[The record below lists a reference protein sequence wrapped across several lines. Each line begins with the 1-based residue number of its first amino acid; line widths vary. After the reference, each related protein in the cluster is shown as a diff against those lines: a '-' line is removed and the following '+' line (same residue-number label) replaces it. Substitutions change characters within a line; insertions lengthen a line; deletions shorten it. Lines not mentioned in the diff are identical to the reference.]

1 MVEKTFTFY
10 YLIIL
15 AILILLNLICPF
27 LKIYWYF
34 AFSIKQ
40 IKENHQYW
48 RLFTNYLIKPTKKVN
63 IGTLISLVSIYTHLH
78 NLEIR
83 AQQKDRYSKFIMT
96 ILIFCALNILLTYL
110 FFYFFEVKES
120 RCLLNELY
128 YSISAMGAYKRPH
141 DKSFIGPVP
150 IKQRFVPIA
159 LIIMEIYYEKDISL
173 EILKTPL
180 IGIISG
186 IIFCLVTKKLKFK
199 YIPNI
204 LKRILKEPTDE
215 ERKVRKEAR
224 ILFEK
229 RMKEIQ
235 KNIRSFIPK
244 TSMYTKTNNMEE
256 QSYNNI
262 YSKYFGGNI
271 INGLDDNKYENIQNE
286 ENSDNINDQGSDGGD
301 YNDDEIKENINND
314 DEPEEYLE
322 DIKDKKDDIEDV
334 EKENYENINKEN
346 LDNLK
351 NLKKAEEKLK
361 FELNLNIQKE
371 RNEPNIGKDELNI
384 QKNKINHKNEIHE
397 KVD

>member
-1 MVEKTFTFY
+1 MVEMTFTLY

-48 RLFTNYLIKPTKKVN
+48 RFFTNYLIKPTKKVN
-63 IGTLISLVSIYTHLH
+63 IGTLISLVSIYTHLY

-83 AQQKDRYSKFIMT
+83 AKQKYRYSKFIMI
-96 ILIFCALNILLTYL
+96 ILIFCILNILLTYL

-128 YSISAMGAYKRPH
+128 YSISTMEAYKRPN

-173 EILKTPL
+173 QILKTPL

-186 IIFCLVTKKLKFK
+186 IVFCVVTKKLKIK

-215 ERKVRKEAR
+215 ERKIRKEAR
-224 ILFEK
+224 MFFAKSLK
-229 RMKEIQ
+229 KIQ
-235 KNIRSFIPK
+235 KDMRSFMPK
-244 TSMYTKTNNMEE
+244 ANIHTKINNIEE

-262 YSKYFGGNI
+262 YTKYFGENSLNDI
-271 INGLDDNKYENIQNE
+271 DENKYESILNE
-286 ENSDNINDQGSDGGD
+286 ENGDDIRDKGSDGGD
-301 YNDDEIKENINND
+301 FDNDEIKENVYND
-314 DEPEEYLE
+314 DEPEEYIG
-322 DIKDKKDDIEDV
+322 DIEDKKDDVNEF
-334 EKENYENINKEN
+334 EKESYENINEDN
-346 LDNLK
+346 LDDSK
-351 NLKKAEEKLK
+351 NLKQAEEKLK
-361 FELNLNIQKE
+361 IEQNENIQKD
-371 RNEPNIGKDELNI
+371 RNEQKIGENELNI
-384 QKNKINHKNEIHE
+384 EKNKNKSKNEIHE
-397 KVD
+397 KID

>member
-1 MVEKTFTFY
+1 MVEMTFTFY

-186 IIFCLVTKKLKFK
+186 IVFCLITKKLKIK

-204 LKRILKEPTDE
+204 LKRILNEPTDE
-215 ERKVRKEAR
+215 ERKIRKEER
-224 ILFEK
+224 ISFEK
-229 RMKEIQ
+229 KYKKIFKNMK
-235 KNIRSFIPK
+235 SFMPK
-244 TSMYTKTNNMEE
+244 TSKYNETNNEEE
-256 QSYNNI
+256 QNYNNI
-262 YSKYFGGNI
+262 YSKYFGENI
-271 INGLDDNKYENIQNE
+271 INDFDDNKNDNLENE
-286 ENSDNINDQGSDGGD
+286 ENNDMDNINELGLDERDNSDKEINENNINDGEPKEYIED
-301 YNDDEIKENINND
+301 INDDKID
-314 DEPEEYLE
+314 
-322 DIKDKKDDIEDV
+322 DV
-334 EKENYENINKEN
+334 EESEKTNHENINKEN
-346 LDNLK
+346 SNK
-351 NLKKAEEKLK
+351 N
-361 FELNLNIQKE
+361 
-371 RNEPNIGKDELNI
+371 
-384 QKNKINHKNEIHE
+384 E